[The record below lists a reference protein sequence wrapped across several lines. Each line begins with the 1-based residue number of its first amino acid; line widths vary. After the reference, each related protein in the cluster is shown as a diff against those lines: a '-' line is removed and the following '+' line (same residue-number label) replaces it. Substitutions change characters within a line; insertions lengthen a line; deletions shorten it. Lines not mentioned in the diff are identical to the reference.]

1 MEKLPSFSALNY
13 TICFVYLALVFSIG
27 LWLAGKQKTTEDY
40 FLAGRKMP
48 WIIVAMSMF
57 ASLTSAASFIGLPG
71 LVFREN
77 ISSIAVGVVSVLA
90 APFFIYL
97 FYPFYRRLRVTTT
110 YEYIG
115 FRYGSYGRYAVS
127 GLFVLLRL
135 SWLGIVIYSPALAL
149 SVVTGVNL
157 YLAILLMGVLA
168 TTYTVL
174 GGLSA
179 VLWTDALQFII
190 LVVGAFWVS
199 INLLNSVPDG
209 WTGIIAIVSETDH
222 LNVFT
227 WKISLFEMSATA
239 IAFTSFIGFFM
250 SYGIDQV
257 TVQRLLATKNFSG
270 MVKATVVNSFI
281 DLIIMSVLIFIG
293 IGMFAFYHNFPE
305 RVSMGMEGDRVLPY
319 YIMQNLPNGVSGLL
333 ITAIFAAA
341 MSSMDSGINSV
352 STVIVNDFVK
362 PLRRKARTDYQ
373 DVQLAR
379 ILTFI
384 LGAIAVVVA
393 CYVTTIGEIAKAAG
407 TMMSIFA
414 GPILGLFLLGI
425 FTQRANFLGWVIGT
439 AIAIPATLWLQH
451 GTEVHFI
458 YYEFFCLS
466 VNMIV
471 TYPASLILGGE
482 KAPNKYTLRGRSEL
496 NSVE

>member
-1 MEKLPSFSALNY
+1 MEELPSFSVFNY
-13 TICFVYLALVFSIG
+13 TICAVYLAVMFSIG

-57 ASLTSAASFIGLPG
+57 ASLTSASIFIGMPG
-71 LVFREN
+71 LVYREN
-77 ISSIAVGVVSVLA
+77 ISQIAIGIVSVLA

-115 FRYGSYGRYAVS
+115 FRYGRPGRYAVS

-135 SWLGIVIYSPALAL
+135 SWLGIVIYSPSLAL
-149 SVVTGVNL
+149 SVATGVDL

-179 VLWTDALQFII
+179 VLWTDAIQFII
-190 LVVGAFWVS
+190 LVGGAIWVS
-199 INLLNSVPDG
+199 ISLLNSVPDG
-209 WTGIIAIVSETDH
+209 WSGIIAIASETNH

-227 WKISLFEMSATA
+227 WKISIFEMSATA
-239 IAFTSFIGFFM
+239 VAFTTFIGFFLN
-250 SYGIDQV
+250 YGIDQV
-257 TVQRLLATKNFSG
+257 TVQRLLATKKFSG

-281 DLIIMSVLIFIG
+281 DFIIVGLLIFIG
-293 IGMFAFYHNFPE
+293 IGMFAFYHHFPE
-305 RVSMGMEGDRVLPY
+305 QASLEMKGDRVLPF
-319 YIMQNLPNGVSGLL
+319 YIMQNLPDGVSGLL

-362 PLRRKARTDYQ
+362 PLRRKARTEHQ

-379 ILTFI
+379 ILTFV
-384 LGAIAVVVA
+384 LGALAVIVA
-393 CYVTTIGEIAKAAG
+393 CYVTTIGEIIKAAG
-407 TMMSIFA
+407 TLMSLFG

-439 AIAIPATLWLQH
+439 AIAIPATFWLQH
-451 GTEVHFI
+451 NTEVHFI
-458 YYEFFCLS
+458 YYEFFCLC

-471 TYPASLILGGE
+471 TYPASLILSGE
-482 KAPNKYTLRGRSEL
+482 KAPKKFTLNGRSEL
-496 NSVE
+496 NAVE